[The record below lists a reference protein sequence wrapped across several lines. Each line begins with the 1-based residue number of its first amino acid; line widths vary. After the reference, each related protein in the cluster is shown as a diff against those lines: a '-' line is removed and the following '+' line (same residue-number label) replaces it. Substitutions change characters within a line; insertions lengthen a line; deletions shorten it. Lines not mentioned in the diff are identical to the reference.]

1 MYVGILNKY
10 ITKKE
15 YTHGGVSVP
24 LPNTDTVENRDVWAW
39 NKIYDALLDVN
50 FDLQDEC
57 FIGAVTADIVSESI
71 GEVWVLVDGKMAG
84 KYNAAIPFT
93 PEGKITVNV
102 GATGKK
108 VTLRIRGDLKEISL
122 GEVQILGGCDDEK
135 PLVFPTPKE
144 FAAFKGYVKICDIVK
159 SDDCDEAAAAKFL
172 NDRLKERYETPFS
185 DKGASVK
192 FIKTDDPAY
201 AGERYSVKVLDTG
214 IEVIAASR
222 LALIYGADTIMQL
235 SCKRGI
241 CKGVIDDKPDFP
253 MRGFHLGLP
262 SKAQFAF
269 TKDLFTYVL
278 IPLRY
283 NFVIL
288 EFAGAMRFD
297 SHPKI
302 TEKWL
307 EAIENAKAGK
317 QPDMPHSGMVGEHT
331 VLEKDDVRQLIKWA
345 RELGIE
351 IVPEI
356 QSLGHVQFLTYAY
369 PEIAEKDPEKEQKKV
384 DQRDEDMPPHRFY
397 DHCYCPS
404 NPKSYEIMYDL
415 IDEIIDV
422 VEPKEYVH
430 IGHDE
435 VYQLGTCPVCSKK
448 DSAKLF
454 EDDVKKL
461 YNYITKKGYKIMMW
475 SDMLHPRSRHAI
487 KGAAAVDKLPKD
499 IVMLDFTWYFHLE
512 DDIETELL
520 PHGYK
525 VGIGNLY
532 SSHFPRYKE
541 RLSREGMIGG
551 QTSPWVTVRE
561 SRFADHGKFFDAT
574 LVAEMLWNKDGY
586 IAENQTTYTHL
597 IAKYIQPLQRDGI
610 RHTYSRLGYQ
620 TIAEYKLEKGED
632 IPFPLKELC
641 PDAKVADEF
650 EIEINTKCDR
660 LVFEHATVYNA
671 HRKPWYAF
679 LPVGSYTIHYIDG
692 TAETQTVRYAA
703 EILKWNTHYG
713 QIMPHQM
720 YRHHGYVGTW
730 YADPVAEGKTY
741 DGGDMLMTGLVWEN
755 PNPDKQIVKIAY
767 NRDENDYCRLIFNGV
782 KAEKNN
788 DIE

>member
-1 MYVGILNKY
+1 MYIGLLNKY
-10 ITKKE
+10 VTNKS

-24 LPNTDTVENRDVWAW
+24 LPNTDTVDNRDVWEW

-50 FDLQDEC
+50 FELENEC
-57 FIGAVTADIVSESI
+57 FIGALTADIQSESL
-71 GEVWVLVDGKMAG
+71 GEVWVLVDGKAAG

-93 PEGKITVNV
+93 PDGKITVNA
-102 GATGKK
+102 GAAGKK

-122 GEVQILGGCDDEK
+122 GEVEIMGSCDDDK
-135 PLVFPTPKE
+135 PLVFPTPKKYD
-144 FAAFKGYVKICDIVK
+144 ALAGYVKIKDFK
-159 SDDCDEAAAAKFL
+159 YTNDDEHAAAKFL
-172 NDRLKERYETPFS
+172 GDRICERYDNLIS
-185 DKGASVK
+185 DKGVTVTFK
-192 FIKTDDPAY
+192 LDPAFEGDSY
-201 AGERYSVKVLDTG
+201 RVQVISSGITVTAG
-214 IEVIAASR
+214 SR
-222 LALIYGADTIMQL
+222 LSLIYGADTIMKL
-235 SCKRGI
+235 SSNRGI
-241 CKGVIDDKPDFP
+241 AQCLIDDKPDFM
-253 MRGFHLGLP
+253 MRGFHIGMP
-262 SKAQFAF
+262 SVDKFEF
-269 TKDLFTYVL
+269 VKNLFTYVL
-278 IPLRY
+278 IPMRY
-283 NFVIL
+283 NFIIL
-288 EFAGAMRFD
+288 ELAGCMRFD
-297 SHPKI
+297 SHPI
-302 TEKWL
+302 IAEKWM
-307 EAIENAKAGK
+307 EAIERAKEGK
-317 QPDMPHSGMVGEHT
+317 QPDMPHSGLAGNHT
-331 VLEKDDVRQLIKWA
+331 ILEKDEVRQFVKLA
-345 RELGIE
+345 RDLGIE
-351 IVPEI
+351 VVPEI

-369 PEIAEKDPEKEQKKV
+369 PEIAEKDPEKELKKV

-415 IDEIIDV
+415 IDEIIEV

-435 VYQLGTCPVCSKK
+435 VYQLGTCPICSKK

-461 YNYITKKGYKIMMW
+461 YNHITKKGYKVMMW

-512 DDIETELL
+512 DDIENELL

-532 SSHFPRYKE
+532 SSHFPRYKA
-541 RLSREGMIGG
+541 RLSQEGMIGG
-551 QTSPWVTVRE
+551 QTSPWVNVNE
-561 SRFADHGKFFDAT
+561 GSFADHGKFFDTT

-586 IAENQTTYTHL
+586 IAENQTTYTYL

-610 RHTYSRLGYQ
+610 RQTFSRAGFE
-620 TIAEYKLEKGED
+620 TVAEYKLEKGDD
-632 IPFPLKELC
+632 IPSPLKELC

-650 EIEINTKCDR
+650 EIKINTKCDR

-679 LPVGSYTIHYIDG
+679 LPVGSYTIHYNDG
-692 TAETQTVRYAA
+692 TAETQAVRYAA
-703 EILKWNTHYG
+703 EVLKWNTHYG

-730 YADPVAEGKTY
+730 YADPVLEGKIY
-741 DGGDMLMTGLVWEN
+741 DGGDMLVMGCVWDN
-755 PNPDKQIVKIAY
+755 PHPDKEVVSVSYK
-767 NRDENDYCRLIFNGV
+767 RDDNDYCRLIFKGLKV
-782 KAEKNN
+782 EKNN
-788 DIE
+788 DIK